1 LFAVTTSQQCA
12 EDLPYGPTDKLLP
25 LTGEGG
31 EDNPILA
38 SPAPGYDPALLKATK
53 DKNGAPK
60 TGFLSASGF
69 LSVFNGDSYHLGFLQ
84 RHKFWKVLY
93 IVTFISWYMY

>member
-60 TGFLSASGF
+60 TGFYPRAAS
-69 LSVFNGDSYHLGFLQ
+69 SVFSTAIQTTWAFSSGTNSEKYS
-84 RHKFWKVLY
+84 
-93 IVTFISWYMY
+93 I